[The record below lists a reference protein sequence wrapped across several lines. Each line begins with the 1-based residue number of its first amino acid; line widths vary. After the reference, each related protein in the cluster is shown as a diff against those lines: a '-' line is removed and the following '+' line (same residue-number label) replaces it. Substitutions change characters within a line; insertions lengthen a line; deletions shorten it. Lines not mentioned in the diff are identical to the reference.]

1 MPSFMGGGYLNIGVG
16 GVQRGAD
23 DGRGGCAQ
31 ARPRLRA
38 GIVEQRARAPAPA
51 ARSGCAGRA
60 STGLWRDAPDREVER
75 SLAADR
81 GLRRGPRL
89 LGHVEDAEE
98 RAPHVGA
105 VERVDPD
112 VHAAVLH
119 QGAAGARLEA
129 YARQP
134 LLHGEEASGPEAGA
148 AHAYAASQPSNQ
160 RSSASSTRARSA
172 GGSFSSSW

>member
-1 MPSFMGGGYLNIGVG
+1 MPTGVE
-16 GVQRGAD
+16 
-23 DGRGGCAQ
+23 GCAP
-31 ARPRLRA
+31 ARPPLRA

-51 ARSGCAGRA
+51 ARSGWPSRA
-60 STGLWRDAPDREVER
+60 STSLLRHAPDREVER

-98 RAPHVGA
+98 PAPHVGA

-119 QGAAGARLEA
+119 QADLAARLEA

-134 LLHGEEASGPEAGA
+134 LHHGEDASITADAA
-148 AHAYAASQPSNQ
+148 AHADATSQSSNH
-160 RSSASSTRARSA
+160 
-172 GGSFSSSW
+172 